1 MDFLTAN
8 PRKILCLNPIMVE
21 HCPPMISKNRS
32 FPAKKQAALLLATA
46 LCLPAFADD
55 KADSDEK
62 KVTEGHSLHGEAFN
76 EGPRQS
82 AYLMKG
88 MGRVRF
94 PITTEKQ
101 EAQLFFSQG
110 VAQLHGFWYFEAE
123 RSFRQ
128 AAMLDPDCA
137 MAYWGMAVAN
147 RNNTE
152 RAKKFVEEAK
162 KRRDK
167 ASKREKLWI
176 DAEVNY
182 WADTKKSDKDRRR
195 KMVRDLETIIF
206 DHPDDIEAKAFLAV
220 WLWQSA
226 YKGLTISSHMTIN
239 LLIQDILDVEP
250 MHPCHHFRIHLWDS
264 EKPERALASAARC
277 GQSSPGIAH
286 MWHMPGH
293 IFSKLKRYQDG
304 AWQQEASARVDHA
317 HMMRDRVLPDQIHN
331 FAHNNE
337 WLTRNLNYLGRV
349 NDAVALAKNMIELP
363 RHPKINTLAKPG
375 SPIDYGKRGSASYGR
390 TRLIETLLRYE
401 LWEEII
407 QLSQT
412 VYLEETTIPEE
423 QAKRLAA
430 IGAAH
435 YSLGQ
440 AEKGAEA
447 LAKLDD
453 ITARLKQLKLEAS
466 TQAEEDARAAKKN
479 DNDVN
484 KAMVDAMN
492 KFNNRFKTVNQYKA
506 ELLAYQ
512 AVADENKEAFK
523 KQIGK
528 AGRIA
533 RERKAQLH
541 LKIGDKKEA
550 EKLASQ
556 STKAVGQVQP
566 LANYADILW
575 QSGKEKEA
583 IEQFKKLREISAH
596 LDIDK
601 AVFQRLA
608 PIAKKLE
615 LPDDWR
621 IEYKPSDD
629 VGDRPALDTLGPLR
643 WAPSPATQWALT
655 DGQGKKHSLADYAG
669 KPVIVI
675 FYLGKGCAHCIE
687 QLSAFAPEVDR
698 FKQAGIDLVAIST
711 DHIGGLLETFQLNQ
725 NKPFPFP
732 LLSDASLEVFKQYR
746 AYDDFEKQPL
756 HGTFLID
763 RAGLVRWQD
772 ISYEPFEEVEFLL
785 NESKRL
791 LAQDPPQVTK
801 R

>member
-1 MDFLTAN
+1 M
-8 PRKILCLNPIMVE
+8 ILE
-21 HCPPMISKNRS
+21 KRD
-32 FPAKKQAALLLATA
+32 FPAKKLAALLFATA
-46 LCLPAFADD
+46 LSLPMFADD
-55 KADSDEK
+55 KGESEEK
-62 KVTEGHSLHGEAFN
+62 KVTEGHSFHGEAFN

-94 PITTEKQ
+94 PVTTDSQ
-101 EAQLFFSQG
+101 EAQLFFTQG

-152 RAKKFVEEAK
+152 RAKKFIEEAK

-167 ASKREKLWI
+167 ADKREKLWI
-176 DAEVNY
+176 DSEVNY
-182 WADTKKSDKDRRR
+182 WADTKKAEKDRRK
-195 KMVRDLETIIF
+195 KMVRDLETIIY
-206 DHPDDIEAKAFLAV
+206 DYPDDIEAKAFLAV

-226 YKGLTISSHMTIN
+226 YKGLSISSHMTVN
-239 LLIQDILDVEP
+239 LLIQDVLDVEP
-250 MHPCHHFRIHLWDS
+250 MHPCHHFRIHLWDN

-277 GQSSPGIAH
+277 GQSSPGVAH

-293 IFSKLKRYQDG
+293 TYSKLKRYQDA

-317 HMMRDRVLPDQIHN
+317 HMMRDRVMPDQIHN

-363 RHPKINTLAKPG
+363 RHPKNNTLAKPG

-390 TRLIETLLRYE
+390 TRLIETLLRFE
-401 LWEEII
+401 MWEKII

-440 AEKGAEA
+440 TEKGAEA
-447 LAKLDD
+447 LAKLND
-453 ITARLKQLKLEAS
+453 IIARLKELKLEAG
-466 TQAEEDARAAKKN
+466 TGAEEKAREEKKN
-479 DNDVN
+479 DNDIN

-492 KFNNRFKTVNQYKA
+492 KFNSRFKTVNQYKA

-512 AVADENKEAFK
+512 AIADDDKDAFK

-541 LKIGDKKEA
+541 LKIGDEKEA
-550 EKLASQ
+550 AKLAGQ
-556 STKAVGQVQP
+556 SAKSTGQVQP

-615 LPDDWR
+615 LPEDWR
-621 IEYKPSDD
+621 TELKPSDD
-629 VGDRPALDTLGPLR
+629 VGERPSLDTLGPFR
-643 WAPSPATQWALT
+643 WVPSAATQWTLT
-655 DGQGKKHSLADYAG
+655 DGQGKKHSLADYTG

-698 FKQAGIDLVAIST
+698 FKQTGIDLIAIST
-711 DHIGGLLETFQLNQ
+711 DHVGGLLETFQLNQ

-791 LAQDPPQVTK
+791 LGQAPTQVTK

>member
-1 MDFLTAN
+1 MILEKRDF
-8 PRKILCLNPIMVE
+8 PD
-21 HCPPMISKNRS
+21 
-32 FPAKKQAALLLATA
+32 KKLAALLFATA
-46 LCLPAFADD
+46 LSLPIFADD
-55 KADSDEK
+55 KGESAEK
-62 KVTEGHSLHGEAFN
+62 KVTEGHSFHGEAFN

-94 PITTEKQ
+94 PVTTDSQ
-101 EAQLFFSQG
+101 EAQLFFTQG

-137 MAYWGMAVAN
+137 MVYWGMAVAN
-147 RNNTE
+147 RNNTD
-152 RAKKFVEEAK
+152 RAKKFIEEAK
-162 KRRDK
+162 NRRDN
-167 ASKREKLWI
+167 ANKREKLWI
-176 DAEVNY
+176 DSEVNY
-182 WADTKKSDKDRRR
+182 WADTKKAEKDRRR
-195 KMVRDLETIIF
+195 KMVRDLETIIY
-206 DHPDDIEAKAFLAV
+206 DYPDDIEAKAFLAV

-226 YKGLTISSHMTIN
+226 YKGLTISSHMAVN
-239 LLIQDILDVEP
+239 LLIEDVLDVEP
-250 MHPCHHFRIHLWDS
+250 MHPSHHFRIHLWDN
-264 EKPERALASAARC
+264 EKPERALASAAHC

-293 IFSKLKRYQDG
+293 TYSKLKRYQD
-304 AWQQEASARVDHA
+304 AVWQQEASARVDHA
-317 HMMRDRVLPDQIHN
+317 HMMRDRVMPDQIHN

-337 WLTRNLNYLGRV
+337 WLTRNLNHLGRV
-349 NDAVALAKNMIELP
+349 SDAIALAKNMIELP
-363 RHPKINTLAKPG
+363 RHPKNNTLAKVD
-375 SPIDYGKRGSASYGR
+375 SPIDYGKRGSARYGR

-401 LWEEII
+401 MWEETI

-412 VYLEETTIPEE
+412 VYLDETAIPEE

-430 IGAAH
+430 VGAAL

-440 AEKGAEA
+440 AEKGTECLAE
-447 LAKLDD
+447 LDA
-453 ITARLKQLKLEAS
+453 IIARLKELKLEAG
-466 TQAEEDARAAKKN
+466 TKAEEKAREEKKN
-479 DNDVN
+479 DNDIN

-492 KFNNRFKTVNQYKA
+492 KFNNRFKTINQYKA

-512 AVADENKEAFK
+512 AVADDDKDTFK

-556 STKAVGQVQP
+556 SAKSPGQVQP

-575 QSGKEKEA
+575 QSDKEKEA
-583 IEQFKKLREISAH
+583 IEQFKKLRKISAH
-596 LDIDK
+596 LDIEK

-615 LPDDWR
+615 LPEDWR
-621 IEYKPSDD
+621 TELKLSDD
-629 VGDRPALDTLGPLR
+629 VGERPSLDTLGPFR
-643 WAPSPATQWALT
+643 WAPSPATQWTLV
-655 DGQGKKHSLADYAG
+655 DGQGKKHSLSDYAG

-687 QLSAFAPEVDR
+687 QLSAFAPKVDV
-698 FKQAGIDLVAIST
+698 FKQAGIDLIAIST
-711 DHIGGLLETFQLNQ
+711 DHIAGLLETFQLIQ

-732 LLSDASLEVFKQYR
+732 LLSDASLDVFKQYR
-746 AYDDFEKQPL
+746 AYDDFEKLPL

-763 RAGLVRWQD
+763 RAGLIRWQD

-785 NESKRL
+785 KESKRL